1 MHISEGVLPGWLLVS
16 GYALTSVGVAL
27 GLKKLDYS
35 KIPIAGVLSA
45 VFFVASLIHVPIGV
59 GSAHLI
65 LNGVAGLIL
74 GWAVF
79 PVILVGLFLQAVLF
93 QFGGLTVLGV
103 NTFNIAFPAVI
114 AYYLCQPLLRET
126 TLFRLVLVSIIAVTI
141 SILGSGIL
149 LSLELLATA
158 ESFKE
163 TAKLIILVHFPIVI
177 VESII
182 TFFILSFLNK
192 VAPELLKI
200 NAKQV

>member
-16 GYALTSVGVAL
+16 GYALTSAGVAL

-103 NTFNIAFPAVI
+103 NTFNMAFPAVI

>member
-16 GYALTSVGVAL
+16 GYALTSAGVAL

-103 NTFNIAFPAVI
+103 NTFNMAFPAVI

-192 VAPELLKI
+192 VAPEILKI

>member
-1 MHISEGVLPGWLLVS
+1 MHISEGVLPGWLLAS
-16 GYALTSVGVAL
+16 GYALTSAGVAL

-103 NTFNIAFPAVI
+103 NTFNMAFPAVI

-182 TFFILSFLNK
+182 TFFILGFLNK
-192 VAPELLKI
+192 VAPEILKI

>member
-16 GYALTSVGVAL
+16 GYALTSAGVAL

-149 LSLELLATA
+149 LSLELLVTA

-177 VESII
+177 VESIDRK
-182 TFFILSFLNK
+182 S
-192 VAPELLKI
+192 V
-200 NAKQV
+200 V